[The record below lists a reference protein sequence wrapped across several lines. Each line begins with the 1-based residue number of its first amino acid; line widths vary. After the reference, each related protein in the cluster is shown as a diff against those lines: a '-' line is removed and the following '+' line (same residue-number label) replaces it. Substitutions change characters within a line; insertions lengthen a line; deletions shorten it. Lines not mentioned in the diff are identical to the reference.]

1 MADEPDGLE
10 SLGFDPPQLAMKPRG
25 PWWLA
30 TRSLRSSIVL
40 VSVWAAF
47 FLLRLIELFIGAS
60 VDWLGGILLAVSGF
74 LVIEFPHLCIS
85 RDFVTANGLPTKA
98 SREGFSQEGR
108 PTRQI
113 LGLSSS
119 APSVPTPCS
128 LGAFCGHE
136 VWL

>member
-10 SLGFDPPQLAMKPRG
+10 SLGFDPTQQAMKPRG

-74 LVIEFPHLCIS
+74 LVI
-85 RDFVTANGLPTKA
+85 GYLPSLVHFARLRNSERATN
-98 SREGFSQEGR
+98 EG
-108 PTRQI
+108 
-113 LGLSSS
+113 
-119 APSVPTPCS
+119 
-128 LGAFCGHE
+128 
-136 VWL
+136 

>member
-1 MADEPDGLE
+1 
-10 SLGFDPPQLAMKPRG
+10 MKPRG

-74 LVIEFPHLCIS
+74 LVI
-85 RDFVTANGLPTKA
+85 GYLPSLVHFARLRNSERATN
-98 SREGFSQEGR
+98 EG
-108 PTRQI
+108 
-113 LGLSSS
+113 
-119 APSVPTPCS
+119 
-128 LGAFCGHE
+128 
-136 VWL
+136 